1 MKLLIQREYI
11 ICRWIDNGCTASSA
25 QWHGLTVLKHSS
37 MLLRPTSHRKG
48 SCCVHAAFAEIK
60 RSSQE
65 DILYMSTF
73 LKRVSWI
80 TILIGTKHGD
90 PGVPMEDNEEDNDD
104 DNIPDRAQLYEA
116 GALEDEQC
124 MRQKQMLQKNNSH
137 LTN

>member
-11 ICRWIDNGCTASSA
+11 ICRWIENGCTASGA

-37 MLLRPTSHRKG
+37 MLLRPTSHRKV
-48 SCCVHAAFAEIK
+48 SCSVHAAFAEIK

-80 TILIGTKHGD
+80 TILFGPSTVKLEFQWKTMKKIMMMITSQTGLNCMKR
-90 PGVPMEDNEEDNDD
+90 VPFKMN
-104 DNIPDRAQLYEA
+104 
-116 GALEDEQC
+116 QC
-124 MRQKQMLQKNNSH
+124 MRQKKYCRR
-137 LTN
+137 TTTT